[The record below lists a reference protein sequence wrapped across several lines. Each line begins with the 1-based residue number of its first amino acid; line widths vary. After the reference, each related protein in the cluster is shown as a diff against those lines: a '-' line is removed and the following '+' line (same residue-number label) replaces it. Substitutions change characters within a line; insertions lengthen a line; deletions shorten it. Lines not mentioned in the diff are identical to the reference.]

1 MFDQTTTTEVHQLT
15 VGKIETANGTI
26 KPQLLR
32 DAVKRAVTNF
42 FAQLDGQEAQE
53 VYEMVLSEVEA
64 PLLDIIMQH
73 TRGNQTR
80 AANMLGI
87 NRGTL
92 RKKLKKYGMN

>member
-1 MFDQTTTTEVHQLT
+1 MFDQTTNTETHQLT

-42 FAQLDGQEAQE
+42 FAQMDGQEAEE

-92 RKKLKKYGMN
+92 RKKLKKYGMY

>member
-1 MFDQTTTTEVHQLT
+1 MFDQTTNTETHQLT

-42 FAQLDGQEAQE
+42 FAQMDGQEAEE

-87 NRGTL
+87 NQIGRAHV
-92 RKKLKKYGMN
+92 

>member
-1 MFDQTTTTEVHQLT
+1 MFDQTTNTETHQLT

-42 FAQLDGQEAQE
+42 FAQMDGQEAEE